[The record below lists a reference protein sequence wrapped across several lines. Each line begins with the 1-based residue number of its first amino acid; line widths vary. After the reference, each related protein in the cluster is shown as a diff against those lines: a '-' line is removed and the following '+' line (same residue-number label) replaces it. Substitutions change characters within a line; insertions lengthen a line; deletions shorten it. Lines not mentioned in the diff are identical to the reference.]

1 MCVGL
6 AEDVGLETIV
16 EIQKKNLCYSI
27 SIVLVVGEL
36 RRALARE
43 YLGL

>member
-1 MCVGL
+1 MCVAL

-16 EIQKKNLCYSI
+16 EIQKKKKYS
-27 SIVLVVGEL
+27 SSVVGEP
-36 RRALARE
+36 RALARE

>member
-1 MCVGL
+1 MCVAL

-16 EIQKKNLCYSI
+16 EIQKKKYS
-27 SIVLVVGEL
+27 SSVVGEP
-36 RRALARE
+36 RALARE